1 MMEPALIG
9 ALAGLVLGIVDFMI
23 LGYVR
28 SRRDRPHG
36 GKGDPAGLALNVA
49 RYSQLVLFPVVGWFA
64 APIIA
69 SNLGG

>member
-1 MMEPALIG
+1 MMGPAIIG
-9 ALAGLVLGIVDFMI
+9 ALAGLVLGIVDFVI

-28 SRRDRPHG
+28 DSRARKRG
-36 GKGDPAGLALNVA
+36 GAADPAGLAFDVA